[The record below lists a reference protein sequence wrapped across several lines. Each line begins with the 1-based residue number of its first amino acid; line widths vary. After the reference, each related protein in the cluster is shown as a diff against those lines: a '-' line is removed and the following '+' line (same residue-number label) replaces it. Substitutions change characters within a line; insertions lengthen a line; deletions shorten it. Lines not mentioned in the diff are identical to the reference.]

1 MYHHLNFASRGR
13 RMTDFNL
20 RALVE
25 ARQGEQMDLLEAHLN
40 PRFAKVLRTIGFDRQ
55 YVRGEGQ
62 YLWDEKGNRY
72 LDFLSGYGM
81 FNTGRNHP
89 VIKQAIRDYLD
100 LDDPWKIQMGQTL
113 LSGLLA
119 EQLKQRL
126 PYMDRVFF
134 TNSGT
139 ECVEAA
145 LKFAR
150 GATGRERVIYCDRAF
165 HGLSYGSLSLN
176 GCESF
181 RKGFVSFL
189 PGPVSIP
196 YNDLAALE
204 KALKAE
210 KTAAL
215 VIEPV
220 QGKGVYPA
228 TPEYLLGAQALC
240 RKHGAKLVIDEVQ
253 TGMGRTGKLFA
264 TQHVPGLEPDILL
277 VSKSLSG
284 GFVPVGAVLY
294 RKEIYDRV
302 FNTLDRSVVHSS
314 TFGQGGLAMA
324 CGLASLHVI
333 ENEHLA
339 ENAAD
344 KGGKLLAG
352 LQAMVGEYDLLKE
365 VRGAGLMIAIEFG
378 APKSLSLRAGWSM
391 MHAVDGSLFPQA
403 LIIPLLDNHH
413 ILTQVAGHHV
423 DIIKLL
429 PPLVISD
436 EDVQHFLTCFEEV
449 LKACHKFPGPIWEVA
464 KKLTRFAVTSNR

>member
-1 MYHHLNFASRGR
+1 
-13 RMTDFNL
+13 
-20 RALVE
+20 
-25 ARQGEQMDLLEAHLN
+25 
-40 PRFAKVLRTIGFDRQ
+40 
-55 YVRGEGQ
+55 
-62 YLWDEKGNRY
+62 
-72 LDFLSGYGM
+72 
-81 FNTGRNHP
+81 
-89 VIKQAIRDYLD
+89 
-100 LDDPWKIQMGQTL
+100 
-113 LSGLLA
+113 
-119 EQLKQRL
+119 
-126 PYMDRVFF
+126 
-134 TNSGT
+134 
-139 ECVEAA
+139 
-145 LKFAR
+145 
-150 GATGRERVIYCDRAF
+150 
-165 HGLSYGSLSLN
+165 
-176 GCESF
+176 
-181 RKGFVSFL
+181 
-189 PGPVSIP
+189 
-196 YNDLAALE
+196 
-204 KALKAE
+204 
-210 KTAAL
+210 
-215 VIEPV
+215 
-220 QGKGVYPA
+220 
-228 TPEYLLGAQALC
+228 
-240 RKHGAKLVIDEVQ
+240 
-253 TGMGRTGKLFA
+253 MGRTGKLFA